1 MRDMH
6 AVRPL
11 RTQADYEAALAA
23 IRPYFDREPEPG
35 TPEADYFD
43 LLALVIEKY
52 EDDHV
57 QLPEA
62 DPIAVVQ
69 LIMEAKG
76 FTRADLAEILGGAPR
91 VSEFFNRRRELSLGQ
106 IRRLRA
112 EWGIP
117 ADALIGEA
125 EAA

>member
-1 MRDMH
+1 MH
-6 AVRPL
+6 ESQPVRPL
-11 RTQADYEAALAA
+11 RTEADYEAALAA
-23 IRPYFDREPEPG
+23 IRPYFDDEPEPG
-35 TPEADYFD
+35 TPEADRFD

-52 EDDHV
+52 ENEHFSV
-57 QLPEA
+57 PEA
-62 DPIAVVQ
+62 DPVAVVQ
-69 LIMEAKG
+69 LVMEANG

-91 VSEFFNRRRELSLGQ
+91 VSEFFNRRRELSLSQ